1 MAPAPTPDRWMHLR
15 RPTPFDE
22 QHFRIFQASAGL
34 LAAYAGAFLHNATVF
49 IGPDH
54 PSLEYVFFP
63 CELSGDRTVMTL
75 PIGGP
80 RSLGSRAYIENGAS
94 YLLWQRLPH
103 QILATIEEGITESL
117 SKDGPAASSWRPLS
131 HFLFRRPETIEVLP
145 SSVEGIGAVRLG
157 GRDPESRSRR

>member
-22 QHFRIFQASAGL
+22 QHFRIFRASADL
-34 LAAYAGAFLHNATVF
+34 LAAYARAFLHNAAVF

-63 CELSGDRTVMTL
+63 CELSEDRTVMTL

-80 RSLGSRAYIENGAS
+80 RSLGSRAYIENAAS
-94 YLLWQRLPH
+94 YLLWQRMPH
-103 QILATIEEGITESL
+103 QILATIDEGITESL
-117 SKDGPAASSWRPLS
+117 AEQGPATSSWRPLS
-131 HFLFRRPETIEVLP
+131 HFLFLRPEAIEML
-145 SSVEGIGAVRLG
+145 
-157 GRDPESRSRR
+157 RSGSEKTV